1 MISLMRPGASPLHR
15 LPAGRKLVALIIL
28 ISAISIIGSNLVGAV
43 AGFVATFILYFVAF
57 PKTSSSRDRGATLFA
72 QQLWALKWL
81 LALIIIPQLIFGAVW
96 STVLTNA
103 LRLTDAFMLAT
114 LFTLTTKNVEL
125 MAVIERAFRP
135 IKRFGIKPETVS
147 LTLAMTINAIP
158 MIVKFLAQT
167 KEAQQARGIKPN
179 AVLLTVPLLVASL
192 KYADEYAEALSARG
206 VEV

>member
-1 MISLMRPGASPLHR
+1 MRPGASPLHR

-72 QQLWALKWL
+72 QQLWAPKWL
-81 LALIIIPQLIFGAVW
+81 LALFIIPQLIFGAVW